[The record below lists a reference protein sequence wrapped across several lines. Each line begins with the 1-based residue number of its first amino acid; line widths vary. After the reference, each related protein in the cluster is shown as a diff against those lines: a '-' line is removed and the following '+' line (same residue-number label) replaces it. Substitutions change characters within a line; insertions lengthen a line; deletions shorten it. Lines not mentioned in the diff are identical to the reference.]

1 LPSASSAT
9 PGKVVLYPYQR
20 GWCDAFDDP
29 SIARITVQKS
39 ARVGYSTWLVGTC
52 LYDATEDP
60 LAQLVVLPTEH
71 DARDFIV
78 SELEPVANATPA
90 CRGRLRIMT
99 DPDGER
105 VRSTVTHLIY
115 AGGSMKVIAG
125 TAPRNYR
132 RHTAQHAKLD
142 EVDALA
148 VTLEGDPVLLA
159 EKRTLSFPRR
169 KIIVGSTPTDAA
181 TSHVVRRYAASDQRV
196 FELPC
201 PACGAYFELRWRH
214 IAWENRDP
222 ATAHARC
229 PACDARI
236 DETAKPAMVAA
247 GRWRATRP
255 DVVGHAGF
263 KISALVSLLANASWP
278 NLVAEFLDAQD
289 DSDRLKVWTN
299 TLMGEAW
306 ADDATEV
313 DERALAARVEPLGLD
328 RMPAAVLTLTAGVD
342 LADDRLEI
350 SVLGWSRS
358 EAFILAHHVV
368 WGAVGEDATWRELD
382 AFLRATWT
390 HPSGHEIGLDAVIV
404 DSGNWTSAVYGFC
417 HPRMNRR
424 IFAGKGVS
432 GSRPMIEPSRGK
444 VRGGRLMILGV
455 DTIKGAVMD
464 RLHRARGLRFS
475 DSLSASYFEQLA
487 SERKIVRRVRGQPV
501 WRFERKPG
509 ALAEALD
516 TVVYAW
522 AARQLAT
529 VSLETREA
537 TLRDGLP
544 APTTATAVASPWV
557 SAW

>member
-1 LPSASSAT
+1 
-9 PGKVVLYPYQR
+9 
-20 GWCDAFDDP
+20 
-29 SIARITVQKS
+29 
-39 ARVGYSTWLVGTC
+39 
-52 LYDATEDP
+52 
-60 LAQLVVLPTEH
+60 
-71 DARDFIV
+71 
-78 SELEPVANATPA
+78 
-90 CRGRLRIMT
+90 
-99 DPDGER
+99 
-105 VRSTVTHLIY
+105 
-115 AGGSMKVIAG
+115 
-125 TAPRNYR
+125 
-132 RHTAQHAKLD
+132 
-142 EVDALA
+142 
-148 VTLEGDPVLLA
+148 
-159 EKRTLSFPRR
+159 
-169 KIIVGSTPTDAA
+169 
-181 TSHVVRRYAASDQRV
+181 
-196 FELPC
+196 
-201 PACGAYFELRWRH
+201 
-214 IAWENRDP
+214 
-222 ATAHARC
+222 
-229 PACDARI
+229 
-236 DETAKPAMVAA
+236 
-247 GRWRATRP
+247 
-255 DVVGHAGF
+255 
-263 KISALVSLLANASWP
+263 
-278 NLVAEFLDAQD
+278 
-289 DSDRLKVWTN
+289 
-299 TLMGEAW
+299 
-306 ADDATEV
+306 
-313 DERALAARVEPLGLD
+313 
-328 RMPAAVLTLTAGVD
+328 MPAAVLTLTAGVD